1 MLLVVGVLIGGIIAF
16 AGIKVADLAGLND
29 DTSSTGN
36 SSQRLHVPR
45 NGYTPSTGTRSS
57 APQTSTTPGGGAPS
71 TTTSPPNKPHKPHFT
86 LTISPTSASTYEHID
101 LTGTYDAPDGTALQ
115 VQRKENGSWVDFNAT
130 TSVSNHQF
138 HTYIETGHTGVN
150 IFRVADVFRGT
161 SSQIATVTVH

>member
-29 DTSSTGN
+29 DTSSTGG

-57 APQTSTTPGGGAPS
+57 VPQTSTTPGGGSP
-71 TTTSPPNKPHKPHFT
+71 TTTPPSKPHKPHKDFT
-86 LTISPTSASTYEHID
+86 LTISPASASTYERID

-130 TSVSNHQF
+130 TSLTNHQF
-138 HTYIETGHTGVN
+138 HTYVETGHTGVN
-150 IFRVADVFRGT
+150 IFRVADVFRGKT
-161 SSQIATVTVH
+161 SNTATVTVY